1 MESAEVLWRRVPA
14 TLSLEDVYSMAK
26 SLGSELQSLTEQ
38 YGPESVSGVVPQVVR
53 VLELLESFAATER
66 ERSCPEQELLIRAVQ
81 SMGREERPSPDLEQK
96 LLDAQRKEHDL
107 QNQLSHL
114 TEENQKLLGQLT
126 ETKSQGECAARE
138 ERDLMLKLK
147 VVVDRQR
154 DEIRS
159 LTRENHQRTKDS
171 EALQEQLNRVM
182 NVNEDL
188 RRKVSVV
195 NAQLKSSLQRK
206 TELEGFLQEKQKE
219 ADSVTHKPFT
229 SQSFPDKNMN
239 TADCKS
245 QEDNVNEESASS
257 QMCFTKE
264 DVKQIVQE
272 RNELKTNLFLV
283 NEELKYYQRELL
295 NDERI
300 PTLLLCG
307 IKSAIRKQRR
317 KIKAKMLGVVESPT
331 SSDEEDC
338 SWNQTTGTDC
348 VDSKPPESK
357 IKSLFGMWYG
367 KPTTDPGPWEII
379 HTKEINTIKKEGADD
394 NDEPVQTTSCI
405 NV

>member
-1 MESAEVLWRRVPA
+1 MESVGTVWRRAPA
-14 TLSLEDVYSMAK
+14 ALSLEDVYSMAK
-26 SLGSELQSLTEQ
+26 SLGSELQGLTEQ

-53 VLELLESFAATER
+53 VLELLESFAATGR
-66 ERSCPEQELLIRAVQ
+66 ERSCTEEELLIRAVQ
-81 SMGREERPSPDLEQK
+81 SMGREERQSPDLEQK
-96 LLDAQRKEHDL
+96 LLEAQRKEHDL

-159 LTRENHQRTKDS
+159 LTRENHQRNKDT

-195 NAQLKSSLQRK
+195 NSQLKSSLQRK
-206 TELEGFLQEKQKE
+206 TELEGLLQEKQK
-219 ADSVTHKPFT
+219 AVDSLTHKLFT
-229 SQSFPDKNMN
+229 SQAVPDKNMN

-245 QEDNVNEESASS
+245 QENTVNEEPASS

-307 IKSAIRKQRR
+307 MKSAIRKQRR
-317 KIKAKMLGVVESPT
+317 KIKAKMLGIVESPT
-331 SSDEEDC
+331 SSDEEDG
-338 SWNQTTGTDC
+338 SWTQTTTTDC
-348 VDSKPPESK
+348 VDGKPPESK
-357 IKSLFGMWYG
+357 IKSLFDMWYG
-367 KPTTDPGPWEII
+367 KQTTEPGPWEII
-379 HTKEINTIKKEGADD
+379 NSKEINMVKKEGSD
-394 NDEPVQTTSCI
+394 NNT
-405 NV
+405 

>member
-1 MESAEVLWRRVPA
+1 MEAAEVIWRRDPSA
-14 TLSLEDVYSMAK
+14 LSLDDVYSMAK

-38 YGPESVSGVVPQVVR
+38 YGPESVAGVVPQVVR
-53 VLELLESFAATER
+53 VLELLESFAATGR

-81 SMGREERPSPDLEQK
+81 SMGREERQAPDLEQK
-96 LLDAQRKEHDL
+96 LLEAQKKEHDL
-107 QNQLSHL
+107 QNKLSNL
-114 TEENQKLLGQLT
+114 TEENQKLLGQLA
-126 ETKSQGECAARE
+126 ESKSQGECAARE

-159 LTRENHQRTKDS
+159 LTRENHQRNKDT

-188 RRKVSVV
+188 RRKVAVV

-206 TELEGFLQEKQKE
+206 TELEILLQEKQKE
-219 ADSVTHKPFT
+219 VDSLNHKLFA
-229 SQSFPDKNMN
+229 SQSVPDKNMN
-239 TADCKS
+239 RADCKS
-245 QEDNVNEESASS
+245 QENNVHEESKSC

-307 IKSAIRKQRR
+307 IKSAIRKQKK
-317 KIKAKMLGVVESPT
+317 KIKAKMLGIVESPT
-331 SSDEEDC
+331 SRF
-338 SWNQTTGTDC
+338 GT
-348 VDSKPPESK
+348 
-357 IKSLFGMWYG
+357 WYG
-367 KPTTDPGPWEII
+367 KPTADPGPWEMISS
-379 HTKEINTIKKEGADD
+379 KEINMIKKEGADD
-394 NDEPVQTTSCI
+394 NA
-405 NV
+405 

>member
-1 MESAEVLWRRVPA
+1 MEAAEVIWRRDPSA
-14 TLSLEDVYSMAK
+14 LSLDDVYSMAK

-38 YGPESVSGVVPQVVR
+38 YGPESVAGVVPQVVR
-53 VLELLESFAATER
+53 VLELLESFAATGR

-81 SMGREERPSPDLEQK
+81 SMGREERQAPDLEQK
-96 LLDAQRKEHDL
+96 LLEAQKKEHDL
-107 QNQLSHL
+107 QNKLSNL
-114 TEENQKLLGQLT
+114 TEENQKLLGQLA
-126 ETKSQGECAARE
+126 ESKSQGECAARE

-159 LTRENHQRTKDS
+159 LTRENHQRNKDT

-188 RRKVSVV
+188 RRKVAVV

-206 TELEGFLQEKQKE
+206 TELEILLQEKQKE
-219 ADSVTHKPFT
+219 VDSLNHKLFA
-229 SQSFPDKNMN
+229 SQSVPDKNMN
-239 TADCKS
+239 RADCKS
-245 QEDNVNEESASS
+245 QENNVHEESKSC

-307 IKSAIRKQRR
+307 IKSAIRKQKK
-317 KIKAKMLGVVESPT
+317 KIKAKMLGIVESPT
-331 SSDEEDC
+331 SRILQYC
-338 SWNQTTGTDC
+338 VIRFGT
-348 VDSKPPESK
+348 
-357 IKSLFGMWYG
+357 WYG
-367 KPTTDPGPWEII
+367 KPTADPGPWEMISS
-379 HTKEINTIKKEGADD
+379 KEINMIKKEGADD
-394 NDEPVQTTSCI
+394 NA
-405 NV
+405 

>member
-1 MESAEVLWRRVPA
+1 MESAERVWRRAPA
-14 TLSLEDVYSMAK
+14 ALSLEDVYSMAT

-53 VLELLESFAATER
+53 VLELLENFAATGR

-81 SMGREERPSPDLEQK
+81 SMGREERQSPDLEQK
-96 LLDAQRKEHDL
+96 LLEAQRKEHDL

-114 TEENQKLLGQLT
+114 TDENQKLLGHLA

-159 LTRENHQRTKDS
+159 LTRENHQRNKDT

-188 RRKVSVV
+188 RRKMAVV
-195 NAQLKSSLQRK
+195 NTQLKSSLQRK
-206 TELEGFLQEKQKE
+206 TELEGLLQAKQKDM
-219 ADSVTHKPFT
+219 DSLTHKLLTP
-229 SQSFPDKNMN
+229 QAVPDKNMN
-239 TADCKS
+239 TTDCKS
-245 QEDNVNEESASS
+245 QEDNVNESTSS

-307 IKSAIRKQRR
+307 MKSAIRKQRK
-317 KIKAKMLGVVESPT
+317 KIKAKMLGIVESPT
-331 SSDEEDC
+331 SSDEEDG
-338 SWNQTTGTDC
+338 SWSQMTATDC

-357 IKSLFGMWYG
+357 IRSLFGTWYG
-367 KPTTDPGPWEII
+367 KQTPEPGPWEII
-379 HTKEINTIKKEGADD
+379 NSKEINMSKKEGADD
-394 NDEPVQTTSCI
+394 NA
-405 NV
+405 

>member
-1 MESAEVLWRRVPA
+1 MESVGTVWRRDPA
-14 TLSLEDVYSMAK
+14 ALSLEDVYSMAK

-38 YGPESVSGVVPQVVR
+38 YGPDSVSGVVPQVVR
-53 VLELLESFAATER
+53 VLELLESFAATGR
-66 ERSCPEQELLIRAVQ
+66 ERSCTEEELLIRAVQ
-81 SMGREERPSPDLEQK
+81 SMGREERQSPDLEQK
-96 LLDAQRKEHDL
+96 LLEAQRKEHDL

-126 ETKSQGECAARE
+126 ETKSQGEFAARE

-159 LTRENHQRTKDS
+159 LTRENHQRNKDS

-195 NAQLKSSLQRK
+195 NSQLKSSLQRK
-206 TELEGFLQEKQKE
+206 TELEGLLQEKQKE
-219 ADSVTHKPFT
+219 VDSLTRKLFM
-229 SQSFPDKNMN
+229 SQAVPDKNMN

-245 QEDNVNEESASS
+245 QETTVNEEPASS

-283 NEELKYYQRELL
+283 NEELKYYQREML

-300 PTLLLCG
+300 PTLLLSG
-307 IKSAIRKQRR
+307 MKSAIKKQRR
-317 KIKAKMLGVVESPT
+317 KIKAKMLGIVESPT
-331 SSDEEDC
+331 SSDEEDG
-338 SWNQTTGTDC
+338 SWTQTTTTDC
-348 VDSKPPESK
+348 VDGKPPESK
-357 IKSLFGMWYG
+357 IKSLFDMWYG
-367 KPTTDPGPWEII
+367 KPTTEPGPWEII
-379 HTKEINTIKKEGADD
+379 NSKEINMIKKESSD
-394 NDEPVQTTSCI
+394 N
-405 NV
+405 NA